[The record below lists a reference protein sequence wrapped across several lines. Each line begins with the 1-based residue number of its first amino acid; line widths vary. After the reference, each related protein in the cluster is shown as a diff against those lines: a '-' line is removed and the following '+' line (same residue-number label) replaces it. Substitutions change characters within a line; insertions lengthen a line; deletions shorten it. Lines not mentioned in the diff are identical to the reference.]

1 MNGRW
6 AKRPLMCPEVRRLL
20 QRYLDGEVDDLK
32 AKRIARHLEDCR
44 RCGLRAE
51 TYSAIKRSLHEHRP
65 EVPAETIERLRAFAA
80 GLETR
85 HEAPGES
92 AGA

>member
-1 MNGRW
+1 MSGRW

-32 AKRIARHLEDCR
+32 ARRIASHLEDCR

-51 TYSAIKRSLHEHRP
+51 TYSAIKRSLYEHRP

-85 HEAPGES
+85 HESPGEA